1 MSDYTWPEAYLPKVV
16 KKVHG
21 RKLSG
26 FTIALEAWRRG
37 LTITLLDDNF
47 DTYSI
52 SDGEVEVK
60 FHGSRCS
67 LTPMTAVHLAKNKQ
81 SAKVKFQEN
90 KVPTPIGYCFYDEN
104 DIDKLYNF
112 ADEIGYPVVLKP
124 MDGARG
130 HGVFTN
136 IDNREQLKETYY
148 HIKNDLKYNNII
160 LEKFVVGDDFRVF
173 VVGDKVAGVIKRTP
187 ANIVGDGQHSIKEL
201 VDQKNIARSD
211 NPFLSTALIKID
223 REVNDFIAN
232 AGFKLDSILEKGK
245 LLFLRG
251 KANASSGGDTLGVTN
266 EFPDEVKKIAVAAM
280 KSLTGFTHCGVDVLY
295 DKASGVYNV
304 IEINSRPQIGV
315 NMYPSHG
322 VGENIPKAIID
333 EYFPNSNVKSGLVEN
348 NYIFDFEGGTSL
360 IKSGVAKKIILTPP
374 HSNISA
380 RRCVKWYFSIS
391 DFYRK
396 KNGDNFFYKLAKKHS
411 ISGFLKKNKESAN
424 LLVCGEKKNVD
435 IFLAEISVSVTI
447 DKSKVKNWVGV
458 VTYGFFVK

>member
-1 MSDYTWPEAYLPKVV
+1 MSDYSWPVAFLPKVV

-37 LTITLLDDNF
+37 LTVTLVDDIF
-47 DTYSI
+47 DTYVI
-52 SDGEVEVK
+52 SDDKVEVK
-60 FHGSRCS
+60 FYGSRCS
-67 LTPMTAVHLAKNKQ
+67 LTPMSAMRLAKNKQ
-81 SAKVKFQEN
+81 KARMKFQEN
-90 KVPTPIGYCFYDEN
+90 KVPTPAGGCFYDED
-104 DIDKLYNF
+104 DIEKIYKF

-136 IDNREQLKETYY
+136 ISSRNELKETYY
-148 HIKNDLKYNNII
+148 HIKNDLEYKNII

-173 VVGDKVAGVIKRTP
+173 VVGNKVAGVIKRTP
-187 ANIVGDGQHSIKEL
+187 ANIVGDGEHTIQEL
-201 VDQKNIARSD
+201 IDEKNKKRSV

-223 REVNDFIAN
+223 KEVNDYVSS
-232 AGFKLDSILEKGK
+232 AGYSLTSVLEKDK

-266 EFPDEVKKIAVAAM
+266 EFPDEVKKVAVSAM

-295 DKASGVYNV
+295 DKASGTYNV

-322 VGENIPKAIID
+322 VGDDIPKAIID
-333 EYFPNSNVKSGLVEN
+333 EYFPNSKPIPALIKH

-360 IKSGVAKKIILTPP
+360 IKAGIAEKVILNSPGLKSVT
-374 HSNISA
+374 N
-380 RRCVKWYFSIS
+380 RCVKWYFSFS
-391 DFYRK
+391 SFDK
-396 KNGDNFFYKLAKKHS
+396 KKM
-411 ISGFLKKNKESAN
+411 
-424 LLVCGEKKNVD
+424 
-435 IFLAEISVSVTI
+435 
-447 DKSKVKNWVGV
+447 
-458 VTYGFFVK
+458 